1 GIDLAK
7 KIRERDILSP
17 IVFLTS
23 YKEYMEEV
31 FHVQTFDYLLK
42 PPTEDRLHQV
52 LEKLRQQ
59 LEKKRNYFVFSS
71 NKVTYKIPT
80 KDIIYFEKDKRQVLI
95 HTVGEIYKPYMST
108 NQINEQLDTNFVQVH
123 SSFIINCV
131 YIKELGK
138 NFLLMDSKEKCIEIP
153 ISRRFKAAAHKS
165 IVMSMRGKI

>member
-1 GIDLAK
+1 
-7 KIRERDILSP
+7 
-17 IVFLTS
+17 
-23 YKEYMEEV
+23 MEEV
-31 FHVQTFDYLLK
+31 FQVQTFDYLLK

-123 SSFIINCV
+123 SSFIINYA